1 MDRESR
7 PSRRRVLTALGGAS
21 VALAGCL
28 VSDEDDTEPASNEP
42 NDTDPKDQETD
53 DPEDPTKTP
62 DGPHPTDTRETD
74 TPTEPDEKKT
84 ASTDSTDR
92 VEPIDAPGQCP
103 DYDTEHVVCYD
114 AAADDLEKFP
124 GYLEPSRKAFGPGEP
139 VTFTLHNDSER
150 TLNTNFYNWRLHKR
164 VDGEWYSVA
173 PRFVNQPLM
182 MLEPGD
188 TQAWELTV
196 DNEGIEDGQP
206 VRPVSGVEDIDLTGV
221 GPGRYAFRASGWFEG
236 QDHETDTAFA
246 ATLDFEGE
254 SLSLTPSNAID
265 RTEWEDETLVAESN
279 RGRPDDEDY
288 RLGAYE
294 LERVESGDGAPT
306 MITEQVLR
314 RAQLRDVVALA
325 LEHDAD
331 SVRLEEYNATH
342 PIFGID
348 STRAVAYQG
357 ETFEISSRVLSQRE

>member
-1 MDRESR
+1 MTGQDPH
-7 PSRRRVLTALGGAS
+7 PSRRRILTALGGAT

-28 VSDEDDTEPASNEP
+28 VSDDDTEPATDGP
-42 NDTDPKDQETD
+42 NDTEPKNQET
-53 DPEDPTKTP
+53 EEPTKTP
-62 DGPHPTDTRETD
+62 DGPYPTEPGETD
-74 TPTEPDEKKT
+74 TPTDPDEEKT
-84 ASTDSTDR
+84 TSPDSTGQI
-92 VEPIDAPGQCP
+92 EPVDAPGECP
-103 DYDTEHVVCYD
+103 EYDAEYVVCYD
-114 AAADDLEKFP
+114 AAANDLEKFP
-124 GYLEPSRKAFGPGEP
+124 GYLEPSTTAFGPEEP
-139 VTFTLHNDSER
+139 VSFTLHNNSDG

-188 TQAWELTV
+188 THTWELTV
-196 DNEGIEDGQP
+196 DNDGIEDGQP
-206 VRPVSGVEDIDLTGV
+206 VRPVSSVEDLNLTGI
-221 GPGRYAFRASGWFEG
+221 GRGRYAFRGRGWFEE

-254 SLSLTPSNAID
+254 PLSLTPSNAI
-265 RTEWEDETLVAESN
+265 EGVGWEDETLVAESN
-279 RGRPDDEDY
+279 RGNPDDEDY

-294 LERVESGDGAPT
+294 LERVESADGART

-348 STRAVAYQG
+348 EARRVTYEG
-357 ETFEISSRVLSQRE
+357 ETFEITSRVLSE